1 MANYLVFQV
10 CANLGSYGS
19 QFAVGTNRYTDNKP
33 IFSQI
38 VGLIAAAL
46 GLERDDEQINHL
58 YDDYDLACMVIP
70 TKGFKITDF
79 HTLIGKD
86 KNQGALISRR
96 EYLTDVLFDVALK
109 VKDQNL
115 NSSVLFN
122 LENIAQALKHPAFA
136 LYVGRRSCA
145 VSLPLDPMIINC
157 SSFVEAFQTYFKNRQ
172 VGTPLIENMLH
183 LSQFN
188 RFNGYFDLK
197 DSVGIDVKLVWQGL
211 QKIAGV
217 DVFSTT
223 YLRDR
228 CVNRK
233 SMRFIE
239 RPVSYSSVRLEV

>member
-1 MANYLVFQV
+1 MADYLVFQV

-46 GLERDDEQINHL
+46 GLDRDDEQINHL

-79 HTLIGKD
+79 HTLIGTD

-109 VKDQNL
+109 VKDQNSKSNL
-115 NSSVLFN
+115 NFTV
-122 LENIAQALKHPAFA
+122 EGIAQALKHPAFA

-145 VSLPLDPMIINC
+145 LSLPLDPFVLTS
-157 SSFVEAFQTYFKNRQ
+157 SSFVEAFQK
-172 VGTPLIENMLH
+172 
-183 LSQFN
+183 
-188 RFNGYFDLK
+188 
-197 DSVGIDVKLVWQGL
+197 
-211 QKIAGV
+211 
-217 DVFSTT
+217 
-223 YLRDR
+223 
-228 CVNRK
+228 
-233 SMRFIE
+233 
-239 RPVSYSSVRLEV
+239 